1 MLGLRR
7 EECAMN
13 TCVPLM
19 CLAAVFWS
27 PGVLADVSQPVSL
40 MTVTEL
46 KTDKS
51 GHFRTT
57 ASING
62 TDVKVLVDTG
72 ATVVALSFEDAEDVG
87 LKPRNLDF
95 NVPVSTA
102 NGVAKAAAITLES
115 VDIDGV
121 AVEGVAGLVMPE
133 GALKG
138 TLLGMSFLGRL
149 SGFKVEDG
157 VLHLRE

>member
-13 TCVPLM
+13 TCVRLM
-19 CLAAVFWS
+19 CLAAVLWS
-27 PGVLADVSQPVSL
+27 PVVLADVSQPVSL

-87 LKPRNLDF
+87 LRPRNLDF

-102 NGVAKAAAITLES
+102 NGVAKAAAVTLES

>member
-1 MLGLRR
+1 MLD
-7 EECAMN
+7 
-13 TCVPLM
+13 
-19 CLAAVFWS
+19 F
-27 PGVLADVSQPVSL
+27 
-40 MTVTEL
+40 
-46 KTDKS
+46 
-51 GHFRTT
+51 
-57 ASING
+57 
-62 TDVKVLVDTG
+62 
-72 ATVVALSFEDAEDVG
+72 
-87 LKPRNLDF
+87 KPRNLDF

>member
-1 MLGLRR
+1 MSPAIRLI
-7 EECAMN
+7 
-13 TCVPLM
+13 
-19 CLAAVFWS
+19 CLAAVLWS
-27 PGVLADVSQPVSL
+27 PEAFAGVSPPISL
-40 MTVTEL
+40 LTVTEL

-51 GHFRTT
+51 GHFRAT
-57 ASING
+57 AAING
-62 TDVKVLVDTG
+62 TDIKVLVDTG

-87 LKPRNLDF
+87 LRPRNLDF

-102 NGVAKAAAITLES
+102 NGVAQAAAVTLES
-115 VDIDGV
+115 VEIDGV